1 MRGHRRV
8 CAKGEEGFAAVEWVA
23 AVGLLLVPVVFLVLS
38 SPLWVERQSMAQVAA
53 QEAAR
58 AVAVANDTD
67 SGTEAGTTLVQ
78 EIARHHGVDP
88 SEVSVSY
95 AGSTTRGSAVT
106 ATVAVTLPALSFPG
120 LGSLGSVRWS
130 TRHSEL
136 VDQYRSFG
144 P

>member
-1 MRGHRRV
+1 MRSRRWLRPR
-8 CAKGEEGFAAVEWVA
+8 GEDGFAAVEWVA
-23 AVGLLLVPVVFLVLS
+23 AVGLLLVPVIFLVLS
-38 SPLWVERQSMAQVAA
+38 FPLWVERQSMAKVAA

-58 AVAVANDTD
+58 AVAVAHDTA
-67 SGTEAGTTLVQ
+67 SGTEAGMSLVQ
-78 EIARHHGVDP
+78 EIARNHGVDP
-88 SEVSVSY
+88 SDVSVTY
-95 AGSTTRGSAVT
+95 AGSTSRGSAVT

>member
-1 MRGHRRV
+1 MRTHRQLPQR
-8 CAKGEEGFAAVEWVA
+8 GEEGFAAVEWVA
-23 AVGLLLVPVVFLVLS
+23 AVALLLVPVIFLVLS
-38 SPLWVERQSMAQVAA
+38 FPLWVERQSMAKVAA

-58 AVAVANDTD
+58 AVVVANDTD

-78 EIARHHGVDP
+78 EIARNHGVDP

-95 AGSTTRGSAVT
+95 DGSTTRGSAVT
-106 ATVAVTLPALSFPG
+106 ATVGVTLPALSFPG

-136 VDQYRSFG
+136 VDQYRSFE

>member
-1 MRGHRRV
+1 MTSWRRLRPRGQD
-8 CAKGEEGFAAVEWVA
+8 GFAAVEWVA
-23 AVGLLLVPVVFLVLS
+23 AVGLLLVPVIFLVLS
-38 SPLWVERQSMAQVAA
+38 FPLWVERQSMAKVAA

-58 AVAVANDTD
+58 AVAVAHDTA
-67 SGTEAGTTLVQ
+67 SGTEAGMSLVQ
-78 EIARHHGVDP
+78 EIARNHGVDP
-88 SEVSVSY
+88 SDVSVTY
-95 AGSTTRGSAVT
+95 AGSTSRGSAVT